1 MSYMPQYVKDQR
13 KALVEEIINDM
24 QKGKVFMWDKGFTSS
39 QAINAVTKSPYRG
52 GNIIRLGYSAYKNG
66 FKDRRWMTFK
76 QAQERGYKIK
86 KGSKGTSIEYF
97 DIKELVPEQ
106 VAAKTKDGEEV
117 KMEPRNIAF
126 VKTYVVFNGD
136 QIEGLPPDDE
146 LNNNKDKLRS
156 DDMELLLQKSEA
168 KIFYDQMNQNFYTSA
183 LDEIHIVPRERFDDN
198 SHFYGTAAHEI
209 VHSTGHES
217 RLNRDMGGGFGS
229 EKYARE
235 ELVAELTTMYMAR
248 EYGFS
253 LDEKHKENH
262 KAYIVSWS
270 KALKENPDELFRAA
284 RLADKAL
291 DYINTKM
298 LDKTLEKEQNKEQ
311 KFENKQEQEKG
322 MEQFGSVVKEQ
333 EPEKSKAA
341 EHTVQANEKAE
352 QKEEEKAKPKPKVK
366 TRTHS
371 KSKGLERAM

>member
-1 MSYMPQYVKDQR
+1 MPYMPQYVKDQR
-13 KALVEEIINDM
+13 KTLVEEIVKDM
-24 QKGKVFMWDKGFTSS
+24 QDGKVFMWDKGFTSS
-39 QAINAVTKSPYRG
+39 QAVNAVTNKPYRG
-52 GNIIRLGYSAYKNG
+52 GNVIRLGYSAYKNG

-76 QAQERGYKIK
+76 QAQDKGYKIK

-97 DIKELVPEQ
+97 DVKELVPEQ
-106 VAAKTKDGEEV
+106 VASKTKDGKEV
-117 KMEPRNIAF
+117 ELEPRNIAF
-126 VKTYVVFNGD
+126 VKTYVVFNGE

-168 KIFYDQMNQNFYTSA
+168 KIYFDQMNQNFYSQT

-198 SHFYGTAAHEI
+198 SHFCGTAAHEI
-209 VHSTGHES
+209 VHSTGHKN
-217 RLNRDMGGGFGS
+217 RLNRDMEGKFGS

-235 ELVAELTTMYMAR
+235 ELVAELTTMYMAG

-253 LDEKHKENH
+253 VDEKHRENH

-298 LDKTLEKEQNKEQ
+298 LGKNLEQEQ
-311 KFENKQEQEKG
+311 KNELKPEKNQNAEKG
-322 MEQFGSVVKEQ
+322 MEQFGETVKEQ
-333 EPEKSKAA
+333 TADKEKTAKSIESNVKEQA
-341 EHTVQANEKAE
+341 VQA
-352 QKEEEKAKPKPKVK
+352 KESKPK
-366 TRTHS
+366 TRTRS
-371 KSKGLERAM
+371 KSKGREKSLAM